1 MKNEEKL
8 IITITNILA
17 SNQRRLGL
25 EGVENKLYLEYFRNL
40 IEGTY
45 ARYQQKVVIL
55 IDEYDK
61 PILDNI
67 TNIERAKEARETLK
81 SLYSVIKDLDEY
93 IRFVFLTGVS
103 KFSKTGKNKKVWK
116 NRGKKKNPSSF
127 FLRI

>member
-67 TNIERAKEARETLK
+67 TNIERAKETIETLK

-93 IRFVFLTGVS
+93 IRFVFLTGVC
-103 KFSKTGKNKKVWK
+103 KFSKTG
-116 NRGKKKNPSSF
+116 
-127 FLRI
+127 I